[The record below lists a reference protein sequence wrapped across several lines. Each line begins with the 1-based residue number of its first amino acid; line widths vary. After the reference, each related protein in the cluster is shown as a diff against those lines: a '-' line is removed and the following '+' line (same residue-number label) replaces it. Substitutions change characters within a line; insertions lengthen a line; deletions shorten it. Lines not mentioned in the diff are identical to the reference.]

1 MPSSASWLQLKTTL
15 RWLIYGSVALG
26 VIVLIQLY
34 LIVPTWLFYSILG
47 GWLSYLAVAIA
58 AAKERESAYPAALVL
73 SIITLIVTLPRREH
87 QNLVLGGVSIGS
99 ITFLV
104 GSALQAAVAVL
115 AAAYL
120 VAGRKLHPTEM
131 RETL

>member
-1 MPSSASWLQLKTTL
+1 MPSFASWLQLKRTL

-26 VIVLIQLY
+26 VILLIQLY

-58 AAKERESAYPAALVL
+58 AAKGREIAYPAALVL
-73 SIITLIVTLPRREH
+73 SIITLLVTLPRREH
-87 QNLVLGGVSIGS
+87 QNLVLGGFSIGS
-99 ITFLV
+99 ITFLI
-104 GSALQAAVAVL
+104 GSALQVAVSVL

-131 RETL
+131 LETL